1 MPVGVGWLGKG
12 PGSDWQPRQ
21 QETKN
26 TPTEAGVPA
35 LKGYSNMKM
44 NIEIDMATLG
54 FDQDEDGD
62 LFPTADLVGR
72 VAQVIAD
79 RISGYDIR
87 STIESE
93 IRNVASEKARA
104 VITEVLAGPIQR
116 TDGYGSPRGETT
128 TVREMVMAEVDKWMK
143 LPKSD
148 GYNRNDTMGDALKK
162 IVDEILRNELK
173 GTIAAAKKKVS
184 EEVLRLA
191 VEGAAAALASARV
204 L

>member
-1 MPVGVGWLGKG
+1 
-12 PGSDWQPRQ
+12 
-21 QETKN
+21 
-26 TPTEAGVPA
+26 
-35 LKGYSNMKM
+35 MKM
-44 NIEIDMATLG
+44 SIEIDMASLG
-54 FDQDEDGD
+54 FAQDAETGD
-62 LFPTADLVGR
+62 LFPTADLIGG
-72 VAQVIAD
+72 VAQILAD
-79 RISGYDIR
+79 RVSGYDMR
-87 STIESE
+87 SMIESQV
-93 IRNVASEKARA
+93 RNVASEQARA